1 MDSTNVTKNYRMS
14 QWMEIIKRRQSSGK
28 TVEAFCEEEGI
39 SKNAYYY
46 WQRKLRESACEEL
59 AKHKNSTTLLPAGWA
74 QLTTEASVSPALE
87 IEVAGCRIN
96 INDNTDLNLLKNVCR
111 TLRSLQ

>member
-1 MDSTNVTKNYRMS
+1 MDSANVTKNYRMS

-28 TVEAFCEEEGI
+28 TVEVFCEEERI
-39 SKNAYYY
+39 SKNSYYY

-59 AKHKNSTTLLPAGWA
+59 AKQKNSTALLPAGWM
-74 QLTTEASVSPALE
+74 QLTTEASVSSTLE

-96 INDNTDLNLLKNVCR
+96 INDSTDLNLLKNVCL
-111 TLRSLQ
+111 TLRSLR